1 MRQKVSNNEVLQ
13 RFLENLVFPLVE
25 KEIVNIIK
33 TYENPVIEVPLLAKA
48 HMEYLFKKIIFVD
61 ANKSIR
67 EKRISMSRPY
77 NAKQA
82 IALYDKNNPKTLQN
96 SIIFK
101 NNFENI
107 EELKN
112 EIETNLINKL

>member
-1 MRQKVSNNEVLQ
+1 
-13 RFLENLVFPLVE
+13 
-25 KEIVNIIK
+25 
-33 TYENPVIEVPLLAKA
+33 
-48 HMEYLFKKIIFVD
+48 MEYLFKKIIFVD

-82 IALYDKNNPKTLQN
+82 IALYEKNNPKTLQN

-107 EELKN
+107 EELKAIK
-112 EIETNLINKL
+112 EKIQVQKWSYDQVRSWRYQLSV